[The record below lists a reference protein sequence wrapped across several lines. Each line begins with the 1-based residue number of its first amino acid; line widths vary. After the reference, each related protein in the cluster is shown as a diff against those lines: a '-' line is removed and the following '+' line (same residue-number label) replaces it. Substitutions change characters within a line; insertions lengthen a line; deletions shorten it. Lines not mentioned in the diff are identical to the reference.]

1 MATIKELEDINPR
14 TADDLCKIAEI
25 LGYRRRTGGQLT
37 CRNGAQV
44 TSLIDFLNDNPG
56 LIEAMMNWTFDNVL
70 LDDDDDEELEL
81 DGEDIAYRRS
91 LLEEGGL

>member
-1 MATIKELEDINPR
+1 MATIKELKKINPR

-56 LIEAMMNWTFDNVL
+56 LIEAMMNWTFDNVIL
-70 LDDDDDEELEL
+70 EDDDDDDDDEELEL
-81 DGEDIAYRRS
+81 DGEDIA
-91 LLEEGGL
+91 